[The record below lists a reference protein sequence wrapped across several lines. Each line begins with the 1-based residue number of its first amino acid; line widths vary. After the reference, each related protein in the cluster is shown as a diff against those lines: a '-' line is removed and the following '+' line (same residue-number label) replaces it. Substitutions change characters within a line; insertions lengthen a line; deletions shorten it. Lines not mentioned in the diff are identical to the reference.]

1 MSSPGSD
8 IADGII
14 PEKRL
19 EHIAP
24 PRTTEFLPWHK
35 VRKQFIRRHQWNELA
50 KRNVNDSWRP
60 DLQKLSATAGQAQSA
75 MHVSL
80 PARCLVIPGDD
91 LLDIRSLWS
100 EISPL
105 DCFIHYLGFNERHG
119 SDELGT
125 KVHVANNAVTSLPG
139 VLPDSQVLKDRF
151 EAISGANSIAYA
163 RLKNYGPYHI
173 VNLDLCGS
181 MFPNTDQSVQPYYEA
196 IGSLLKYQFAAQKT
210 NWLLFITS
218 LVKPAI
224 VDEDLMQKLCKPT
237 RENFDAY
244 PDFAAKMEGLL
255 PRATLEGEA
264 MCVNLGGLSEG
275 ELIRLFGVALGKWLL
290 RLGQSPSPKWTVGMR
305 RSFRYSINE
314 DKGAVM
320 LSLAFEMTPN
330 FAPPVDAT
338 GMSKLE
344 VAAKIFPSEMESAVK
359 LAESVA
365 NIADVDGKLAADAGM
380 KAALRDEAADL
391 LASAGFDREKYIQW
405 VDAGEPVAQG

>member
-8 IADGII
+8 IGDGIV
-14 PEKRL
+14 PEKRP

-24 PRTTEFLPWHK
+24 PRTEFLPWHK
-35 VRKQFIRRHQWNELA
+35 VRKQFIRRHQWNELT
-50 KRNVNDSWRP
+50 KRNVNGKWRS
-60 DLQKLSATAGQAQSA
+60 DLQKPSDTSGQAHST
-75 MHVSL
+75 MLVTHPL
-80 PARCLVIPGDD
+80 RCLVIPGNH
-91 LLDIRSLWS
+91 LLDMRSMWA

-105 DCFIHYLGFNERHG
+105 DCFIRYLGFNEGHG
-119 SDELGT
+119 SSEVGT
-125 KVHVANNAVTSLPG
+125 DVYVANNAVTSLAG
-139 VLPDSQVLKDRF
+139 VLSDSQVLKDRF
-151 EAISGANSIAYA
+151 EAIAGTNSPAYKYL
-163 RLKNYGPYHI
+163 RNYGPYHV

-181 MFPNTDQSVQPYYEA
+181 MFPNTAQDVGPYYTA
-196 IGSLLKYQFAAQKT
+196 LNRLLEYQFAAQKT
-210 NWLLFITS
+210 NWLLFITTM
-218 LVKPAI
+218 VEPAVI
-224 VDEDLMQKLCKPT
+224 DKEWMQRLCKPT
-237 RENFDAY
+237 RENFDAH
-244 PDFAAKMEGLL
+244 PDFATKMEGLL
-255 PRATLEGEA
+255 PRAALEGEP
-264 MCVNLGGLSEG
+264 MSVNLSGLSED

-344 VAAKIFPSEMESAVK
+344 VAAKTFPSEAESALK

-365 NIADVDGKLAADAGM
+365 RIADVDGKLAEDAEM
-380 KAALRDEAADL
+380 KATLRDEAADL

-405 VDAGEPVAQG
+405 VDAGEPATPG